1 MRGVAMPLS
10 LFVTFMVVGIWHGTD
25 PGFAVFGALHGLGVL
40 AVAPYTA
47 LLKPLLGPDGL
58 EAYEANPWLC
68 PLRVAGCYTYLCFTM
83 VFFERP
89 LAEIVQVLL

>member
-68 PLRVAGCYTYLCFTM
+68 PLRVAGDGTDRSIVSGRTEKTL
-83 VFFERP
+83 P
-89 LAEIVQVLL
+89 LVC